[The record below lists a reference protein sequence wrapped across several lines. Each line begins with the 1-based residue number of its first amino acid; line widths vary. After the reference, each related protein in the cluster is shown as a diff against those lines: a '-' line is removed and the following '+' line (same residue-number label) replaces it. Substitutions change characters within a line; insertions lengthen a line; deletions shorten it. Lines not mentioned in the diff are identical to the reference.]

1 MAETAEFTVSLRLP
15 RPAFFGHNLTKYC
28 AVSVFSGLVAGGLEV
43 SFHGA

>member
-1 MAETAEFTVSLRLP
+1 MAETAEFTVCLRLP

-43 SFHGA
+43 GFHGT